1 MASMDIHKWDIGL
14 ARAPQSRVL
23 MLNGDA
29 LDPGE
34 TNFRLTAEQ
43 AFDIGIA
50 LLAST
55 VPTNSHVHL
64 KKIEVLLRRSSKLIV
79 ELIRFNN
86 ESVICPGRGQ
96 FGIDIME
103 LTHCENCKILQAC
116 IDENEKLQIF
126 LMTGGNN
133 SRDI

>member
-1 MASMDIHKWDIGL
+1 MASMDIHTWDIGV
-14 ARAPQSRVL
+14 ADAPQSTVL

-50 LLAST
+50 LLVST
-55 VPTNSHVHL
+55 VPPRSHDHL
-64 KKIEVLLRRSSKLIV
+64 KKVEVLLRRSSKLIV

-86 ESVICPGRGQ
+86 EPVICPDGGQ
-96 FGIDIME
+96 FGINTFE
-103 LTHCENCKILQAC
+103 LENCENCKLFLAC
-116 IDENEKLQIF
+116 IDANERYLTKSTTRLK
-126 LMTGGNN
+126 
-133 SRDI
+133 S

>member
-1 MASMDIHKWDIGL
+1 MASMDIHTWDIGV
-14 ARAPQSRVL
+14 ADAPQSRVL

-50 LLAST
+50 LLVST
-55 VPTNSHVHL
+55 VPPRSHDHL
-64 KKIEVLLRRSSKLIV
+64 KKVEVLLRRSSKLIV

-86 ESVICPGRGQ
+86 EPVFCPGGGQ
-96 FGIDIME
+96 FGINTIE
-103 LTHCENCKILQAC
+103 LTHCENCKIFQAC

-126 LMTGGNN
+126 LTTGGNN
-133 SRDI
+133 ARDI